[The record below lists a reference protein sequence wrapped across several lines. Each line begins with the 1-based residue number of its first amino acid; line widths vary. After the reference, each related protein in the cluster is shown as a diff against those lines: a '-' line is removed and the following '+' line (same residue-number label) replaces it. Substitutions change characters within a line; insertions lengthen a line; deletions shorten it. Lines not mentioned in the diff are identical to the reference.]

1 VALFAFFAWLVVPL
15 IATIA
20 LSWALAAVGM
30 TIAIVIAV
38 GVVKIA
44 NYAKYRERQGQIDQ
58 EYPAE

>member
-1 VALFAFFAWLVVPL
+1 VVPL